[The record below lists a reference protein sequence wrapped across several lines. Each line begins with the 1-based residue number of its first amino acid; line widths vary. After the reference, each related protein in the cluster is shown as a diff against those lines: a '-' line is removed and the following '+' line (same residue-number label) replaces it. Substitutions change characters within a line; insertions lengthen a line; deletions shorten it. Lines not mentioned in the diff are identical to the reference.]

1 MKWECKDL
9 LVRRVQLEQLVCK
22 VLRGRK
28 VQPVQPVQ
36 LEQQELQE
44 LQVLQELQELQ
55 GHKVQQDPLE
65 LQERLVL
72 KVPQVLQLLGTT
84 DRFMTQPH
92 KWQPRSTQREQ
103 CN

>member
-1 MKWECKDL
+1 
-9 LVRRVQLEQLVCK
+9 VQLEQLVRK

-28 VQPVQPVQ
+28 VQPVQ
-36 LEQQELQE
+36 LEQQE
-44 LQVLQELQELQ
+44 LQELQELQ